1 MNKNLTLKKGF
12 IAFLLILG
20 VLSAL
25 VVTAIFNLT
34 RSVEHLRHTEE
45 SRYQS
50 TLLATEYKNLTQA
63 MTRDVMAFVSTE
75 QPEFLESYE
84 QQVALLRDTDAG
96 GADAQPSLLERFRQA
111 GFTPEEMA
119 ALEAAYT
126 DHLELMKV
134 EKEAIET
141 ASGQF
146 DDGQG
151 GIRVALPNALMAKV
165 LIFGQQYSS
174 AAAAIAAQI
183 DQFDQMQSGRHEAE
197 VAQASHDIWVGSAI
211 VLSAI
216 VILFLGS
223 ALALRTLYRGIK
235 QPLDTGVAL
244 AEQLAEG
251 DLAARVSVERHD
263 ELGKLLLALN
273 GIGEALALTVG
284 EVRQRAENIAVTA
297 HQSAQSNELLD
308 MRSNDQAQHLQETAA
323 AMEQLAATVQNN
335 AEGSIMARDFVI
347 GASDAAR
354 KGHDIAQSALTT
366 MQALRDNSRTIA
378 DITSVID
385 SIAFQTN
392 ILALN
397 AAVEAA
403 RAGQHGK
410 GFAVVATEVGSLS
423 HKTAEAAREIAKLVQ
438 TSVSNM
444 DAGASLVDKTVD
456 AMDDIRINVE
466 QARQLVTDISTASR
480 EQATG
485 IAQVFTAVA
494 ELESLTT
501 ETVSQVGLAAQ
512 ATRSQE
518 EQANGLAELIT
529 RFKLADTP
537 AAITCDAE
545 ADDDSAHDII
555 YEHGDGL
562 KAAARRYHAQTPHN
576 GKRAWKRGASAIASY
591 NSSNAY
597 HPGILTGPVSSTAL
611 APLSS

>member
-34 RSVEHLRHTEE
+34 RSVEHLRQTEE

-84 QQVALLRDTDAG
+84 RHLALLRTPSDR
-96 GADAQPSLLERFRQA
+96 GADARPTLLERFRNA
-111 GFTPEEMA
+111 GFTSEEMA
-119 ALEAAYT
+119 TLEAAYA

-174 AAAAIAAQI
+174 AAAAIASQI
-183 DQFDQMQSGRHEAE
+183 DQFDQMQSQRHEAE
-197 VAQASHDIWVGSAI
+197 VAQASHDIWVGSTI
-211 VLSAI
+211 VLGAI
-216 VILFLGS
+216 AILFLGS
-223 ALALRTLYRGIK
+223 ALGIRMLYRGIK
-235 QPLDTGVAL
+235 RPLDTGVAL
-244 AEQLAEG
+244 AEKLAAG
-251 DLAARVSVERHD
+251 DLAAQVRVERHD
-263 ELGKLLLALN
+263 ELGKLLVALN
-273 GIGEALALTVG
+273 GIGKALTLTVG

-297 HQSAQSNELLD
+297 HQTAQRNALLD
-308 MRSNDQAQHLQETAA
+308 LRSNDQARHLQETAA

-335 AEGSIMARDFVI
+335 AEGSIMARDFVT
-347 GASDAAR
+347 GASDAAQR
-354 KGHDIAQSALTT
+354 GHDIAQSALTT
-366 MQALRDNSRTIA
+366 MRALRDNSRTIA
-378 DITSVID
+378 DITNLID

-410 GFAVVATEVGSLS
+410 GFAVVATEVGTLS
-423 HKTAEAAREIAKLVQ
+423 HKTAEAAREIAKLIQ
-438 TSVSNM
+438 TSVANM
-444 DAGASLVDKTVD
+444 DAGASLVDKTVE
-456 AMDDIRINVE
+456 AMGDIRNNVE
-466 QARQLVTDISTASR
+466 QARQLVTDISEASR

-485 IAQVFTAVA
+485 IAQVSTAVA
-494 ELESLTT
+494 ELDALTT
-501 ETVSQVGLAAQ
+501 ETVTQVGLAAQ

-518 EQANGLAELIT
+518 EQAKGLAELIS
-529 RFKLADTP
+529 RFKLAESPETDVLDMGSDGERAHNLRSKHGAVIPPSAHRIDTP
-537 AAITCDAE
+537 RPQEKRTWALGGSPIAPYH
-545 ADDDSAHDII
+545 SANP
-555 YEHGDGL
+555 E
-562 KAAARRYHAQTPHN
+562 P
-576 GKRAWKRGASAIASY
+576 S
-591 NSSNAY
+591 
-597 HPGILTGPVSSTAL
+597 GILVG
-611 APLSS
+611 